1 MENNFVLSPYKL
13 LLCLLVNHSKSS
25 SSLLAYLEKYIMHSS
40 VLSTKLEELSFKNFK
55 IALMNDI
62 AAGIET
68 SKEPKDGNMRSFGG
82 RTDQSH
88 LNSHPLIVLFQEQ
101 KEGKISVDDIF
112 MVLNHQLREMATLF
126 SDDIISDGP
135 NSKAGW
141 DSSSSKFPIRQDR
154 KHKDNLALSGLN
166 SRTKGEY
173 MPGGIIDIFIR
184 K

>member
-1 MENNFVLSPYKL
+1 
-13 LLCLLVNHSKSS
+13 
-25 SSLLAYLEKYIMHSS
+25 MHSS

-62 AAGIET
+62 AASMEVP
-68 SKEPKDGNMRSFGG
+68 KESNDGNRRILGS
-82 RTDQSH
+82 RADQSQ

-126 SDDIISDGP
+126 SEDVANDGAT
-135 NSKAGW
+135 NKAGW
-141 DSSSSKFPIRQDR
+141 NNPSSKFSAGRD
-154 KHKDNLALSGLN
+154 KKKKDNLALSGLN
-166 SRTKGEY
+166 SQTKGEY